1 MKKEIEEYHSEVNR
15 YQLLPTPV
23 KFIYI
28 GTTLVS
34 VLLFLFYWLAIPIGG
49 QMLGG
54 TFYYYLLYAILGFN
68 VFIGLAARSK
78 YKDNSPR
85 WYDYIFAI
93 LLPALMIFALFNSE
107 EISMRMWTPAP
118 SPAHIIPALLIGL
131 LSLEAGRR
139 VAGKGYV
146 IVILVAIFY
155 SLFAG
160 KMPGILYG
168 FQLSLP
174 EMLADFA
181 YGANGILG
189 LPALMLGKM
198 VLGFY
203 LFAGVM
209 MGLGGGTFFLKLG
222 TALMGRIRGGPA
234 KVAVLASGF
243 FGSLSGS
250 PIANIAST
258 GSFTIPAMKKTG
270 YPPHYAA
277 AIEACASSGGDTMP
291 PVMGGMVFMAAIITN
306 TDYAS
311 VMIAA
316 FLPTILYYFSLL
328 VQVDAYAA
336 RTGLKGIPSEEI
348 PGIWS
353 TIKEGWIFIAGIGF
367 LIFGL
372 LYMRWGMI
380 TPVYATGLTFLLSFT
395 QRQTRP
401 TREKLITALT
411 STANLINMGIA
422 IFLSIG
428 FIMVSLYKTG
438 LAAGITSWVVSL
450 GGDNIYMILV
460 VGIIFN
466 LLSGMVGLQ
475 RSTYLFLG
483 VTMAPAVAAITG
495 VPIIG
500 IHLFIIFYAGLGG
513 LTPPVAINAFVAA
526 SIARADGMKT
536 AWTSLRLGSVLF
548 FVPLFFVLQPALI
561 MDGSPLEI
569 IYHTLIAALGI
580 FILASGLEGY
590 MVKVGIL
597 NKYIRAVMII
607 SGLLIAFPEILC
619 TIIGIALA
627 AGTIILMKFFNIP
640 KLSGGVNENDNIAG
654 DARNPTE

>member
-1 MKKEIEEYHSEVNR
+1 MKQEAEEYSSEVNR
-15 YQLLPTPV
+15 YKLLPAPV

-34 VLLFLFYWLAIPIGG
+34 VLLFLFYWLGIPVGG

-54 TFYYYLLYAILGFN
+54 TFYYYLLYALLGFN
-68 VFIGLAARSK
+68 VFVGLAARVK
-78 YKDNSPR
+78 YKDSPPR
-85 WYDYIFAI
+85 WYDYIFAV
-93 LLPALMIFALFNSE
+93 LLPALMIFALINSE
-107 EISMRMWTPAP
+107 EISMRMWSPAP

-146 IVILVAIFY
+146 VVILIAILY

-174 EMLADFA
+174 DMLADFA

-336 RTGLKGIPSEEI
+336 RTGLTGLPREEI

-353 TIKEGWIFIAGIGF
+353 TLKEGWIFIAGIAF

-380 TPVYATGLTFLLSFT
+380 TPVYATGLTLLMSFIG
-395 QRQTRP
+395 RSTRP
-401 TREKLITALT
+401 TWDRFKTAL
-411 STANLINMGIA
+411 SYTANLISMGMA

-428 FIMVSLYKTG
+428 FLMVSLYKTG

-450 GGDNIYMILV
+450 GGDNIYLILLI
-460 VGIIFN
+460 GIGFN
-466 LLSGMVGLQ
+466 LLTGMVGLQ

-495 VPIIG
+495 VPIIA

-513 LTPPVAINAFVAA
+513 LTPPVAINAIVAA
-526 SIARADGMKT
+526 GIARADGMKT
-536 AWTSLRLGSVLF
+536 AWTGLRLGSVLF

-561 MDGSPLEI
+561 MEGSPLEI

-590 MVKVGIL
+590 MVKVGVLNRYKRIIL
-597 NKYIRAVMII
+597 IL
-607 SGLLIAFPEILC
+607 SGLLVAFPEIQC
-619 TIIGIALA
+619 TIIGLA
-627 AGTIILMKFFNIP
+627 VTAGTIVITKFVKIP
-640 KLSGGVNENDNIAG
+640 KLSGGFDENDNITG